1 MTTQR
6 KPPRYQ
12 PPLPEEYLRAGSDE
26 LRRRALERKAQLGA
40 DLCIL
45 GHHYQNDEVID
56 LADFTGDSLRLS
68 QLAAQQH
75 EARYIV
81 FCGVHFM
88 AESADVLSAPGQAVI
103 LPNMRAGCNMADMAD
118 ADAVAAAMDELSAM
132 SAGARIVPITYVNSS
147 AAIKAL
153 TGRAGGA
160 CCTSSNVRNVFE
172 WALAAS
178 EAGGAG
184 AKNNKNIKIL
194 CVPDQHLGRNTAAAM
209 GYGDDTCVVYDPAL
223 PGGGISP
230 EAAARATFFL
240 WKGFCYVHQ
249 RFAPEHVQAVRLRHP
264 GIRVIVHPECP
275 REVVRLADAS
285 GSTEQIIRAVEAA
298 PDGSQWAIGT
308 ESNLVNRLARR
319 HPEQFI
325 RVLSDSPAL
334 CQTMHFIDLPH
345 LLWVLDNLAEGRIV
359 NQVIVEP
366 AEAAGARVALDRM
379 IAIKAVKEVTEGRRE

>member
-1 MTTQR
+1 MTTNR

-12 PPLPEEYLRAGSDE
+12 PPLPQEYLRATSDE

-45 GHHYQNDEVID
+45 GHHYQSDEVID

-68 QLAAQQH
+68 QLAAQQRQ
-75 EARYIV
+75 ARYIV
-81 FCGVHFM
+81 FSGVHFM
-88 AESADVLSAPGQAVI
+88 AESADVLSSPEQIVI

-118 ADAVAAAMDELSAM
+118 VDAVAAALDELSAM
-132 SAGARIVPITYVNSS
+132 SGSRVVPISYVNSS

-153 TGRAGGA
+153 TGRSGGA

-172 WALAAS
+172 WALAAGDT
-178 EAGGAG
+178 GGAG
-184 AKNNKNIKIL
+184 AKKIL

-209 GYGDDTCVVYDPAL
+209 GYGDDACALYDPAM
-223 PGGGISP
+223 PNGGISP
-230 EAAARATFFL
+230 ADAARATFFL

-249 RFAPEHVQAVRLRHP
+249 RFTPEHVQAVRQRHP

-275 REVVRLADAS
+275 REVVRLADAA
-285 GSTEQIIRAVEAA
+285 GSTEQIIRAVEGA

-319 HPEQFI
+319 HPGQFI
-325 RVLSDSPAL
+325 RVLSDAPAL
-334 CQTMHFIDLPH
+334 CMTMHLIDLPH
-345 LLWVLDNLAEGRIV
+345 LLWVLDNLAEGHVV
-359 NQVIVEP
+359 NQVTVDA
-366 AEAAGARVALDRM
+366 AEAADAKVALDRM
-379 IAIKAVKEVTEGRRE
+379 IAIKAVKEVTKGRE

>member
-1 MTTQR
+1 MTTRR

-12 PPLPEEYLRAGSDE
+12 PPLPEKYLRAGSDE
-26 LRRRALERKAQLGA
+26 LRRRAIERKAQLGA
-40 DLCIL
+40 DLRIL
-45 GHHYQNDEVID
+45 GHHYQNDEVFD

-88 AESADVLSAPGQAVI
+88 AESADVLSSPEQAVI

-118 ADAVAAAMDELSAM
+118 ADGVAAAMDELSAM
-132 SAGARIVPITYVNSS
+132 SGGARIVPITYVNSS

-153 TGRAGGA
+153 TGRSGGA

-172 WALAAS
+172 WALASS

-184 AKNNKNIKIL
+184 AKSKKIL

-209 GYGDDTCVVYDPAL
+209 GYGDDACVVYDPAL
-223 PGGGISP
+223 PSGGISP

-240 WKGFCYVHQ
+240 WKGFCYVHR
-249 RFAPEHVQAVRLRHP
+249 RFAPADVESVRRRHP

-285 GSTEQIIRAVEAA
+285 GSTEQIIRAVEQA
-298 PDGSQWAIGT
+298 PEGSKWAIGT
-308 ESNLVNRLARR
+308 ESSLVNRLARR
-319 HPEQFI
+319 HPDRFI
-325 RVLSDSPAL
+325 RVLSDAPAL

-345 LLWVLDNLAEGRIV
+345 LLWVLDNLAEGRVV
-359 NQVIVEP
+359 NQVTVEP
-366 AEAAGARVALDRM
+366 EETAGARVALDRM
-379 IAIKAVKEVTEGRRE
+379 IAIKAVREVTEGGGKRK